1 MQTFYPSQSVK
12 QKERQ
17 TLHFQVFS
25 TYISAFV
32 GQFVREVSTSCPRSQ
47 RNHLKRGQCF
57 VKAST
62 LGKYKQGGTRRVRF
76 ARPKSIEHKSKVT
89 VLEQV
94 GAHRVTW
101 VWSKNRA
108 LEAISLCFAVCAHFK
123 NDLEQTSSI
132 WVIEG
137 VNIYIL
143 SVLMSNNMMLAN
155 LKVRWY
161 CWFSS
166 RKFENWDRRVFFS
179 LKTKLFS
186 IVSFQNRFSS
196 CCKAFSSCSVSFVV
210 FCSKED
216 DQM

>member
-1 MQTFYPSQSVK
+1 MMIDRILWFLCQQNLMHQPRFSSEHDDGLAKVLIGSPVCLSCMMDRCANFLSISKCQA
-12 QKERQ
+12 EREREI
-17 TLHFQVFS
+17 LHFQVFS

-32 GQFVREVSTSCPRSQ
+32 GQFVRKVSTSCPRSQ

-62 LGKYKQGGTRRVRF
+62 FGKYKKGTRRVRF

-143 SVLMSNNMMLAN
+143 SL
-155 LKVRWY
+155 
-161 CWFSS
+161 
-166 RKFENWDRRVFFS
+166 
-179 LKTKLFS
+179 
-186 IVSFQNRFSS
+186 
-196 CCKAFSSCSVSFVV
+196 
-210 FCSKED
+210 
-216 DQM
+216 

>member
-1 MQTFYPSQSVK
+1 MCKLFIHLKVSSRK
-12 QKERQ
+12 RDRQ

-76 ARPKSIEHKSKVT
+76 AGRKSIEHKSKVT

-143 SVLMSNNMMLAN
+143 SVYMSNN
-155 LKVRWY
+155 VP
-161 CWFSS
+161 
-166 RKFENWDRRVFFS
+166 
-179 LKTKLFS
+179 
-186 IVSFQNRFSS
+186 I
-196 CCKAFSSCSVSFVV
+196 
-210 FCSKED
+210 
-216 DQM
+216 

>member
-1 MQTFYPSQSVK
+1 MMMIDRILWFLCQQNLMHQPRFSSEHDDGLAKVLIGSPVCLSCMMDRCANFLSISKCQADR
-12 QKERQ
+12 QRERERQ

-32 GQFVREVSTSCPRSQ
+32 GQFVRKVSTSCPRSQ

-62 LGKYKQGGTRRVRF
+62 LGKYKQGSTRRVRF

-143 SVLMSNNMMLAN
+143 SL
-155 LKVRWY
+155 
-161 CWFSS
+161 
-166 RKFENWDRRVFFS
+166 
-179 LKTKLFS
+179 
-186 IVSFQNRFSS
+186 
-196 CCKAFSSCSVSFVV
+196 
-210 FCSKED
+210 
-216 DQM
+216 